1 MYESFKTVGRM
12 ETGVTFA
19 FSSLEIMK
27 NLVDFKCPNFI
38 IIHIPLFAKMEI
50 ICSWQTGK

>member
-1 MYESFKTVGRM
+1 MHESFKTVGRM

-50 ICSWQTGK
+50 IRSWQTDK